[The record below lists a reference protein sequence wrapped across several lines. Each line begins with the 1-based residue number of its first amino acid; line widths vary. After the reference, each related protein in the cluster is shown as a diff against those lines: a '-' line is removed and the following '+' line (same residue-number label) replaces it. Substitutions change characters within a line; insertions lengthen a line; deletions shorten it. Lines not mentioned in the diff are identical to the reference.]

1 MKYKEELKDL
11 LGDGASILFKY
22 LNYGTVGKYEL
33 KRLASEFNLHA
44 IFNAYKDKD
53 PFDDSV
59 ARDLL
64 SDMFDK
70 AGDTIL
76 RGNIKIFSGMRG
88 SFTTPRIQRSSF
100 WKQ

>member
-1 MKYKEELKDL
+1 MKYKEELKAL

-22 LNYGTVGKYEL
+22 INYGTVGKYEL
-33 KRLASEFNLHA
+33 KRLASEFDLHA
-44 IFNAYKDKD
+44 IFNGYKDKD

-64 SDMFDK
+64 SDMLDK

-76 RGNIKIFSGMRG
+76 RSNINIRP
-88 SFTTPRIQRSSF
+88 T
-100 WKQ
+100 